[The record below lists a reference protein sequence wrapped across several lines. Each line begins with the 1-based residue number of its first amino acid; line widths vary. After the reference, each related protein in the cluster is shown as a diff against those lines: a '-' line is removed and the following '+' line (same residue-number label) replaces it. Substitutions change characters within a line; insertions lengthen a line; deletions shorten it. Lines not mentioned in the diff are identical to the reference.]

1 MVKQQAHPSSWDR
14 DPRVLGHPRLGSSS
28 RVGGIPRAGEPSC
41 KRPWP
46 LTTYLKE
53 SLFSSTAMGSQED
66 ILEDDEKAH
75 LAKRLLAETCE
86 KEGLDD
92 GYWLPKLS
100 QILGVKSREALKHLQ
115 YEDYLKLECEVR
127 YPWETKAL
135 RKLLELTDSKATFEE
150 LQKERLELTKQRQ
163 EAAKLALKELKEM
176 HNSRSHS
183 KDVIR
188 QKEEALWQ
196 AMEIPKEYWAP
207 PEKSLVDVLESIRKQ
222 LEQQELSAGQG
233 ENVSDMEVLR
243 RASGGLALQGIYRT
257 NSLVDVL
264 ARRDQLIGVPDG
276 FKLASP
282 EQGSLLER
290 KEFSSSAAEATFTKS
305 MEQLGF
311 SISVAAKAGF
321 WGFNVEAG
329 VDYGRSLQSE
339 DTHQSRSE
347 QTYICTTKY
356 QYIPLA
362 SCYFQKHQ
370 LRLSDVALQELQ
382 DIEHLLS
389 ITQEADRPH
398 MLKSRCASFFS
409 RFGSHI
415 NQGPL
420 HFGGIF
426 WWKASV
432 EGFRAE
438 QREEVKR
445 QASEAL
451 NCYVGASYS
460 GFSVSVGADV
470 GASKSSSQAS
480 FQGRDSR
487 SAHTAVQLYVATTG
501 GPSETDS
508 LPQWKSGLVTNNT
521 TWHVIDRGFQL
532 IPVWDIILFNH
543 KSDFKSI
550 YEMSSSLRAAYEVL
564 TNHSVG
570 TMFGEE
576 LVSAVEEARAFVEC
590 VRAWEV
596 TGVERQLL
604 TLIDFKQNLNEKTR
618 NHSVWI
624 NICLS
629 DKAVQEFLV
638 NTVLFC
644 EKSPP
649 ENTIY
654 IKSLLRCLLDPHV
667 YSVKDFPRS
676 SFIMQWIFHTEHML
690 PETPNVSELE
700 DLTETLLQMKEYIQ
714 DTTYA
719 PETSASAIHEAKIK
733 ATLTVSLAVYSLLQ
747 FLQERAQKD
756 IELLVLLITTSM
768 GYQVERS
775 TFQYLLGCPEINF
788 MINEIQMGH
797 KEYLS
802 LKEQDVYRAQAFLL
816 MMGLTVTSEYKVV
829 SPEQKNERL
838 VFMEDQ
844 MKNLWSAEIKTL
856 LEKHSAIKDWEK
868 LESDLHSFISGRLDD
883 TCDDLKKHSIIKDME
898 DTFQRT
904 EPSSQSNSKS
914 DSSESK
920 ANQAIANQEFLHLLK
935 RLGLESHYPRK
946 MGTED
951 FHIIYKT
958 SLHDS
963 QPSKDNELPFYF
975 LQKLLTV
982 DYRVRYLTCK
992 DDSNPGLAAV
1002 PKPTEQEHEPSQ
1014 SFDDFFTDLEEEAP
1028 DSEIRDS
1035 SVHPMD
1041 LQMAIFHCADDFMRQ
1056 YISTKL
1062 AFCQFALPLLVPN
1075 PCTSQIE
1082 FPLWSLSRIKKSWK
1096 RSEKSGKQTRI
1107 NSYKNQLIYQAK
1119 TPIVSFL
1126 RIGSSPSS
1134 SKSQILNALLSKQ
1147 NHDTF
1152 FHRHCKGSTKDCL
1165 LMKGVVE
1172 ISWYCPR
1179 GSDDDSFDCCVA
1191 FCNLHGDAR
1200 DHEEQLQFL
1209 QEISAVNVALISNSD
1224 QNDEKGKKILR
1235 DLWQSQSPLVCL
1247 FTEKEN
1253 VAPGQSRQNIRIGIK
1268 NKNEAKLM
1276 GELTKTIRDL
1286 LEGSNTLFSLDSCLD
1301 KARKHG
1307 FLVDEDTDACVTAKE
1322 KAKAL
1327 VKLLKKEKLSEI
1339 KSQLLP
1345 LQGKLWYTWCKKDK
1359 ELTRLQEKGNKSIE
1373 HHRSQIESEKSA
1385 IRRKQLEKAF
1395 PLNQL
1400 MKSVLGFLQS
1410 QPADTKKYFLQWMKV
1425 FMDDLSSGGLDELK
1439 REYHQLWSQILAIKK
1454 TNEKN
1459 NVKPLLLSQL
1469 DALSSE
1475 INDSSIGLE
1484 HILREIGQ
1492 IYEALESMNSKD
1504 NCCVKLPEIAA
1515 DLMVS
1520 GHPVELM
1527 DGDASYVP
1535 LQWIGAIFD
1544 RLIEKLGD
1552 KRVFVLSVLGIQST
1566 GKSTLLNAMFGL
1578 QFSVSAGR
1586 CTRGAFMQLIKVD
1599 EKLQQDLDF
1608 DYMLIVDTEGLRA
1621 IEMANKQSRNHD
1633 NELATFVIGIGNM
1646 TLINIFGENPSEMQ
1660 DVLQIAVQAFL
1671 RMKQVNLS
1679 PSCLFVHQNV
1689 GEITAKEQNMEG
1701 QRRLQEKLDEMT
1713 VTAAQQ
1719 EFCDVSCFS
1728 DVIRFDVN
1736 THIHYF
1742 AHLWEGNPPMAPPNP
1757 TYSQNVQELKS
1768 KILQAATKELQ
1779 GSILRLSSL
1788 KVRIS
1793 DLWNALLNENF
1804 IFSFKNSVEIAVYKK
1819 LETAFSQWTWQL
1831 RSHILDLQMK
1841 LDNKIRN
1848 GDLQKVTTEHLE
1860 KLVQG
1865 TSDVI
1870 MKDMEKYF
1878 SEDRDSETL
1887 VQWKGST
1894 ELKLK
1899 ELKESLL
1906 LETKKKCENLIELKK
1921 NQCKL
1926 DERKSEYE
1934 NELLKRS
1941 RQLALSLKGQRLSER
1956 QLRDNF
1962 ISLWAIWITEV
1973 SSAAPPVEQVD
1984 IDVEIENVL
1993 LDHFKEPK
2001 LHARIRTFPKHR
2013 VFSVDL
2019 EKHVAKKK
2027 RWAILNMNF
2036 EDADVSNIHRIT
2048 DNIIACVKVN
2058 IDKKEK
2064 EKRDYSRSFIH
2075 EILNEVQK
2083 GMNSV
2088 PSNAKY
2094 SFNKDYRIDLSLYL
2108 CRMAAERFK
2117 AMHVAFK
2124 KANDPAIYLESK
2136 REDFFKSFQIS
2147 CRGATSITIFAVYL
2161 CDKIAP
2167 ALHRAVYERTALAIA
2182 RDMKGKI
2189 PDFNGN
2195 RSSLEVCILRCLAE
2209 EEDFENFK
2217 EYLNHPED
2225 SLLSYIETC
2234 VEMYCLNENRRLEK
2248 FLDDSLTHLYESIQS
2263 AVFKSTNIVKD
2274 RKDREDKIS
2283 LWLDEFCSALGE
2295 VLSLPRRDLKGIE
2308 HQEITDIEFLNNAVT
2323 EALASL
2329 KDRLK
2334 KELASADMNSFETQP
2349 HTILA
2354 EQFAGCWERCP
2365 FCGAVCTSTI
2375 PNHSG
2380 DHQLVFHRPEF
2391 LRRCKWHKTDN
2402 LVIDICSSSVAS
2414 DCLFRIGED
2423 TWIPYKRYRDAGPPY
2438 STWNI
2443 PSDPSMQA
2451 YWKWF
2456 VCHFRTELEE
2466 YYNGKFHG
2474 KGEIPASW
2482 QQITKQQ
2489 ALDELEQL

>member
-1 MVKQQAHPSSWDR
+1 MD
-14 DPRVLGHPRLGSSS
+14 
-28 RVGGIPRAGEPSC
+28 
-41 KRPWP
+41 
-46 LTTYLKE
+46 
-53 SLFSSTAMGSQED
+53 SQEN
-66 ILEDDEKAH
+66 ILEDDEKAQ
-75 LAKRLLAETCE
+75 LAKKLLAEACE
-86 KEGLDD
+86 KEGLDG

-100 QILGVKSREALKHLQ
+100 EILGVKSREALKHLQ
-115 YEDYLKLECEVR
+115 YEDYLKLECKVR
-127 YPWETKAL
+127 YAWETKAL
-135 RKLLELTDSKATFEE
+135 RKLLELTDSKETFED
-150 LQKERLELTKQRQ
+150 LQKQRLEMTKQRQ
-163 EAAKLALKELKEM
+163 EEAKLALEELQKM
-176 HNSRSHS
+176 HKSHS
-183 KDVIR
+183 HNKDDIK

-207 PEKSLVDVLESIRKQ
+207 PPEKSLVHVLESIQKR
-222 LEQQELSAGQG
+222 LEQQELSVGRG
-233 ENVSDMEVLR
+233 ENVPDTEVLR

-257 NSLVDVL
+257 SSLADVL
-264 ARRDQLIGVPDG
+264 AKRDQLIRVPDG
-276 FKLASP
+276 FKLAGP

-311 SISVAAKAGF
+311 SVSVSAKAGF

-329 VDYGRSLQSE
+329 VDYRSSSRSE
-339 DTHQSRSE
+339 STHQSRSE
-347 QTYICTTKY
+347 KSYICTTKY

-370 LRLSDVALQELQ
+370 LRLSDAALRELQE
-382 DIEHLLS
+382 IEHLLS
-389 ITQEADRPH
+389 ITEEADRPN
-398 MLKSRCASFFS
+398 MLKSRCASFFN
-409 RFGSHI
+409 RFGSHV

-426 WWKASV
+426 WWKAST

-438 QREEVKR
+438 QREEMKR

-451 NCYVGASYS
+451 NCYIGASFR
-460 GFSVSVGADV
+460 GFGVSVGVDV
-470 GASKSSSQAS
+470 DVSKSSSQAS
-480 FQGRDSR
+480 FQGRDGK
-487 SAHTAVQLYVATTG
+487 SAHTAVQVYVTNTG

-508 LPQWKSGLVTNNT
+508 LPQWKLGLVSNNT
-521 TWHVIDRGFQL
+521 TWCVIDRGFQL

-543 KSDFKSI
+543 VSDFKSI
-550 YEMSSSLRAAYEVL
+550 YQMSSSLRAVYEAL
-564 TNHSVG
+564 TNQSVG

-576 LVSAVEEARAFVEC
+576 LVSAVEEAKAFMEC
-590 VRAWEV
+590 VKAWEA
-596 TGVERQLL
+596 TADERKLL
-604 TLIDFKQNLNEKTR
+604 TLIDFKQNLNEKTK

-629 DKAVQEFLV
+629 DKALQEFLV

-644 EKSPP
+644 TRSPP
-649 ENTIY
+649 ENTTY

-700 DLTETLLQMKEYIQ
+700 DLTKTLLQMKEYIQ
-714 DTTYA
+714 EVTYA

-733 ATLTVSLAVYSLLQ
+733 ATLTTSLAVYSLLQ

-756 IELLVLLITTSM
+756 IELLVLLITTST
-768 GYQVERS
+768 GYQVESS
-775 TFQYLLGCPEINF
+775 TFQYLLGWPEINF
-788 MINEIQMGH
+788 MINEMQMGH
-797 KEYLS
+797 KDYLN
-802 LKEQDVYRAQAFLL
+802 LKEQEVYRAQAFLL
-816 MMGLTVTSEYKVV
+816 LTGLTVTPEYREV

-844 MKNLWSAEIKTL
+844 MKSLWSAEIKTL
-856 LEKHSAIKDWEK
+856 LEKHRAVKDWEM
-868 LESDLHSFISGRLDD
+868 LESDLHAFISGRLED
-883 TCDDLKKHSIIKDME
+883 TCDDLKKNSIIKDME
-898 DTFQRT
+898 DTFQRM
-904 EPSSQSNSKS
+904 EPSSLSQPKS
-914 DSSESK
+914 DGGESR
-920 ANQAIANQEFLHLLK
+920 ANQAIANQDFLHLLT

-958 SLHDS
+958 SVHDS

-992 DDSNPGLAAV
+992 DESNPGLAPV
-1002 PKPTEQEHEPSQ
+1002 PKITPQEHEPSD
-1014 SFDDFFTDLEEEAP
+1014 SFDDFFADLEEEAP
-1028 DSEIRDS
+1028 ECATRES

-1082 FPLWSLSRIKKSWK
+1082 FPLWSLSQIKKSWK
-1096 RSEKSGKQTRI
+1096 GAAKSGEEVRI
-1107 NSYKNQLIYQAK
+1107 NSYKNKLIYQAE
-1119 TPIVSFL
+1119 TPIVSFI

-1147 NHDTF
+1147 KHDTF
-1152 FHRHCKGSTKDCL
+1152 FHRHCKGSTKNCL

-1209 QEISAVNVALISNSD
+1209 QEISAVNVALVAESD
-1224 QNDEKGKKILR
+1224 QSDKKGMEILR
-1235 DLWQSQSPLVCL
+1235 DLWQSQKPLVCL

-1253 VAPGQSRQNIRIGIK
+1253 VSAGRSSQNIRIGIK
-1268 NKNEAKLM
+1268 NRNEAELM

-1286 LEGSNTLFSLDSCLD
+1286 LEGSNTLFSLDACLD

-1322 KAKAL
+1322 KAQAV
-1327 VKLLKKEKLSEI
+1327 VKLLKKEKLFEI

-1345 LQGKLWYTWCKKDK
+1345 LQGKLWSTWCKKDK
-1359 ELTRLQEKGNKSIE
+1359 ELTRLEEKRNKSIE
-1373 HHRSQIESEKSA
+1373 HHRSQIESEKST

-1400 MKSVLGFLQS
+1400 MKSVLSFLQS

-1425 FMDDLSSGGLDELK
+1425 FMDDLTSDRLDELK
-1439 REYHQLWSQILAIKK
+1439 RQYHQLWSQILAIKK
-1454 TNEKN
+1454 SNEKSN
-1459 NVKPLLLSQL
+1459 LKPLLLRKL
-1469 DALSSE
+1469 DALSNE

-1484 HILREIGQ
+1484 HILREVGQ
-1492 IYEALESMNSKD
+1492 IYEALESMNSKEI
-1504 NCCVKLPEIAA
+1504 CFVKLPEIAA

-1520 GHPVELM
+1520 GYPIELM

-1535 LQWIGAIFD
+1535 LRWVGAIFD
-1544 RLIEKLGD
+1544 RLIVKLGD

-1578 QFSVSAGR
+1578 QFNVSAGR

-1599 EKLQQDLDF
+1599 EKLQQDLGF
-1608 DYMLIVDTEGLRA
+1608 DYMLVVDTEGLRA
-1621 IEMANKQSRNHD
+1621 IEMANKQSLNHD

-1768 KILQAATKELQ
+1768 KILQAAKKESQ
-1779 GSILRLSSL
+1779 GSVLRLSSL

-1804 IFSFKNSVEIAVYKK
+1804 IFSFKNSVEIAAYKK
-1819 LETAFSQWTWQL
+1819 LETAFSQWTWKL

-1860 KLVQG
+1860 KLVQE
-1865 TSDVI
+1865 TSDAI
-1870 MKDMEKYF
+1870 RREMEKYF
-1878 SEDRDSETL
+1878 TEDRDCEIL
-1887 VQWKGST
+1887 IQWKGST

-1906 LETKKKCENLIELKK
+1906 LETRKKCENLIELKK

-1941 RQLALSLKGQRLSER
+1941 RELALSLKGQSLSER
-1956 QLRDNF
+1956 ELRDNF
-1962 ISLWAIWITEV
+1962 ISLWTTWITEV
-1973 SSAAPPVEQVD
+1973 SSAAPPPEQVD
-1984 IDVEIENVL
+1984 IDVEIEDVL
-1993 LDHFKEPK
+1993 LEHFKEPN
-2001 LHARIRTFPKHR
+2001 LHARIRTFPKHGA
-2013 VFSVDL
+2013 FSVDL
-2019 EKHVAKKK
+2019 KKHVSKKK
-2027 RWAILNMNF
+2027 KGWLPSWTTNF
-2036 EDADVSNIHRIT
+2036 DHAEVSNIERIT
-2048 DNIIACVKVN
+2048 DNIIECVKAN
-2058 IDKKEK
+2058 IDKKER

-2075 EILNEVQK
+2075 EILNEVRK
-2083 GMNSV
+2083 GVNSV

-2094 SFNKDYRIDLSLYL
+2094 SFNKDYSIDLSLHL

-2117 AMHVAFK
+2117 AMHTAFK
-2124 KANDPAIYLESK
+2124 KANDPSIYLESK
-2136 REDFFKSFQIS
+2136 REDFFKCFQIS
-2147 CRGATSITIFAVYL
+2147 CQGATSITTFAVFL
-2161 CDKIAP
+2161 CDKIVP
-2167 ALHRAVYERTALAIA
+2167 ALREAVYERTALAIA
-2182 RDMKGKI
+2182 RDIKGKF
-2189 PDFNGN
+2189 PDFNGS
-2195 RSSLEVCILRCLAE
+2195 RASLEVCILRYLAE
-2209 EEDFENFK
+2209 EENFENFMQ
-2217 EYLNHPED
+2217 YLKRPRD
-2225 SLLSYIETC
+2225 FLQRYIETR
-2234 VEMYCLNENRRLEK
+2234 VETYCLDGNRRLEK
-2248 FLDDSLTHLYESIQS
+2248 FLDDSLTHCYECIQS
-2263 AVFKSTNIVKD
+2263 AVFTSTRIVKD
-2274 RKDREDKIS
+2274 RKDRNDKIS

-2295 VLSLPRRDLKGIE
+2295 VLSLPRTELKGIE
-2308 HQEITDIEFLNNAVT
+2308 HQEITDIEFLNNAMT
-2323 EALASL
+2323 EALAPL
-2329 KDRLK
+2329 KDHLR
-2334 KELASADMNSFETQP
+2334 EEFASANMRSFERQP

-2354 EQFAGCWERCP
+2354 EQFAGCWEQCP
-2365 FCGAVCTSTI
+2365 FCRAVCTNTI
-2375 PNHSG
+2375 PNHDG
-2380 DHQLVFHRPEF
+2380 DHQLVFHRPQG
-2391 LRRCKWHKTDN
+2391 LTGIKWYKTDD
-2402 LVIDICSSSVAS
+2402 LVIDICSSLVAS
-2414 DCLFRIGED
+2414 DCFLVIGEE
-2423 TWIPYKRYRDAGPPY
+2423 TQYPYKKYRDAGPPY
-2438 STWNI
+2438 NTWKI
-2443 PSDPSMQA
+2443 TPDPSMQV

-2456 VCHFRTELEE
+2456 VCHFRSELEKC
-2466 YYNGKFHG
+2466 YNGKFQG

-2482 QQITKQQ
+2482 HNIKKQE
-2489 ALDELEQL
+2489 ALDQLKEF

>member
-1 MVKQQAHPSSWDR
+1 MS
-14 DPRVLGHPRLGSSS
+14 
-28 RVGGIPRAGEPSC
+28 
-41 KRPWP
+41 
-46 LTTYLKE
+46 
-53 SLFSSTAMGSQED
+53 SQED
-66 ILEDDEKAH
+66 ILEDDEKAY
-75 LAKRLLAETCE
+75 LAKKLLAEACE

-92 GYWLPKLS
+92 AYWLPKLS
-100 QILGVKSREALKHLQ
+100 KILGVRSREALKHLQ
-115 YEDYLKLECEVR
+115 YEDCLKLECEVR

-135 RKLLELTDSKATFEE
+135 QKLLELTDNKATFEE
-150 LQKERLELTKQRQ
+150 LQKERLKMTKQRQ
-163 EAAKLALKELKEM
+163 EAAKLALEELKEM

-196 AMEIPKEYWAP
+196 AMEIPKAYWAP
-207 PEKSLVDVLESIRKQ
+207 PEKSLVDVLESIQKL
-222 LEQQELSAGQG
+222 LEQQKSSVGRG
-233 ENVSDMEVLR
+233 ENVSDTEVLR

-257 NSLVDVL
+257 SSLADML
-264 ARRDQLIGVPDG
+264 AKRDQLIRVPDG
-276 FKLASP
+276 FKLAGP

-290 KEFSSSAAEATFTKS
+290 KEFSSSAAEAAFSKS

-311 SISVAAKAGF
+311 SMSISAKARF
-321 WGFNVEAG
+321 WGFSVEVG
-329 VDYGRSLQSE
+329 VDYSSSSQSE
-339 DTHQSRSE
+339 DTHQSHSE
-347 QTYICTTKY
+347 QSYVCITKY

-370 LRLSDVALQELQ
+370 LRLSDSALRELQ
-382 DIEHLLS
+382 DIEHLLN
-389 ITQEADRPH
+389 ITQEADRPN
-398 MLKSRCASFFS
+398 MLKNRCASFFS
-409 RFGSHI
+409 RFGSHV

-426 WWKASV
+426 WWKASM

-438 QREEVKR
+438 QWEEMKR

-451 NCYVGASYS
+451 NCYVGASYR
-460 GFSVSVGADV
+460 GFGVSMDV
-470 GASKSSSQAS
+470 SKSSSQAS
-480 FQGRDSR
+480 FQGRDGS
-487 SAHTAVQLYVATTG
+487 SAHTAVQLYMTNTG

-508 LPQWKSGLVTNNT
+508 LPQWKLGLVTNNT
-521 TWHVIDRGFQL
+521 TWCVIDRGFQL
-532 IPVWDIILFNH
+532 IPVWDIILCNH
-543 KSDFKSI
+543 NSDFKST
-550 YEMSSSLRAAYEVL
+550 YQMSSSLRAAYEAL
-564 TNHSVG
+564 TNHSIG

-576 LVSAVEEARAFVEC
+576 LVSAVEEARAFMEC
-590 VRAWEV
+590 VKAWEMMV
-596 TGVERQLL
+596 DERKLL
-604 TLIDFKQNLNEKTR
+604 TLTDFKQNLHEKTKT
-618 NHSVWI
+618 HSVWI
-624 NICLS
+624 NVCLS
-629 DKAVQEFLV
+629 DKALQEFLV
-638 NTVLFC
+638 NTVLLC

-654 IKSLLRCLLDPHV
+654 IKSLLSCLLDPHV

-676 SFIMQWIFHTEHML
+676 SVIMQWIFHTEHML

-700 DLTETLLQMKEYIQ
+700 DLTKTLLQMKEYIQ
-714 DTTYA
+714 EVTYA

-733 ATLTVSLAVYSLLQ
+733 ATLTASLAVYSLLQ

-768 GYQVERS
+768 RYQVERS

-788 MINEIQMGH
+788 MINEMQMGH
-797 KEYLS
+797 KKYLS

-816 MMGLTVTSEYKVV
+816 LTGLTVTPEHKEV
-829 SPEQKNERL
+829 SAEQKKERL

-844 MKNLWSAEIKTL
+844 MKNLWSTEIKTL
-856 LEKHSAIKDWEK
+856 LEKHSAFKDWEM
-868 LESDLHSFISGRLDD
+868 LESDLHSFINGRLDD

-904 EPSSQSNSKS
+904 EPSSQSKSKS
-914 DSSESK
+914 DGSESK
-920 ANQAIANQEFLHLLK
+920 ANQAIANQKFLHLLK

-951 FHIIYKT
+951 FHIVYRT

-963 QPSKDNELPFYF
+963 QPSKENELPFYF

-992 DDSNPGLAAV
+992 DESSPGLA
-1002 PKPTEQEHEPSQ
+1002 PMPRTTEQEHEPSD
-1014 SFDDFFTDLEEEAP
+1014 SFDDFFTNLEQEAP
-1028 DSEIRDS
+1028 ESATRES
-1035 SVHPMD
+1035 CVHPMD
-1041 LQMAIFHCADDFMRQ
+1041 LQMAIFHCADDFTRQ

-1082 FPLWSLSRIKKSWK
+1082 FPLWSLSQIKKSWK
-1096 RSEKSGKQTRI
+1096 GAEKLGKQARI
-1107 NSYKNQLIYQAK
+1107 NSYKTKLIYQAE
-1119 TPIVSFL
+1119 TPIVSFI

-1147 NHDTF
+1147 KHDTF

-1179 GSDDDSFDCCVA
+1179 GSDDDNFDCCVA

-1209 QEISAVNVALISNSD
+1209 QEIAAVNVALISESD
-1224 QNDEKGKKILR
+1224 QSDKKGMKILR
-1235 DLWQSQSPLVCL
+1235 DLWQSQRPLVCL
-1247 FTEKEN
+1247 FSEKEN
-1253 VAPGQSRQNIRIGIK
+1253 VAAGRSSQNIRIGIK
-1268 NKNEAKLM
+1268 NRNEAELM

-1286 LEGSNTLFSLDSCLD
+1286 LEGSNTLFSLDACVD

-1322 KAKAL
+1322 KAKEL

-1345 LQGKLWYTWCKKDK
+1345 LQGKLWYMWCKKDK
-1359 ELTRLQEKGNKSIE
+1359 ELTRLQEKRNKSIE
-1373 HHRSQIESEKSA
+1373 HHRSEIESEKLV
-1385 IRRKQLEKAF
+1385 IRRKQVEKAF

-1400 MKSVLGFLQS
+1400 MKSVLGFLQL

-1425 FMDDLSSGGLDELK
+1425 FMDDLSSDRLDELK
-1439 REYHQLWSQILAIKK
+1439 RQYHQLWSQILAIKTSHEK
-1454 TNEKN
+1454 TNMKS
-1459 NVKPLLLSQL
+1459 LLLSKL
-1469 DALSSE
+1469 DALSNE

-1484 HILREIGQ
+1484 HILREVGQ

-1504 NCCVKLPEIAA
+1504 NICVKLPEIAA

-1520 GHPVELM
+1520 GYPVELM

-1535 LQWIGAIFD
+1535 LRWVVAIFD

-1578 QFSVSAGR
+1578 QFNVSAGR

-1621 IEMANKQSRNHD
+1621 IELASKQSLNHD

-1701 QRRLQEKLDEMT
+1701 QRHLQEKLDEMT
-1713 VTAAQQ
+1713 MTAAQQ

-1728 DVIRFDVN
+1728 DVIHFDVN

-1768 KILQAATKELQ
+1768 KILQAAKKESQ
-1779 GSILRLSSL
+1779 GNILRLSNL

-1804 IFSFKNSVEIAVYKK
+1804 IFSFKNSVEIAAYKK

-1841 LDNKIRN
+1841 LDNKIQN

-1860 KLVQG
+1860 KLVQE
-1865 TSDVI
+1865 TSDAI

-1878 SEDRDSETL
+1878 SEDKDCEIL
-1887 VQWKGST
+1887 VQWKNST

-1906 LETKKKCENLIELKK
+1906 LETRKKCENLIELKK
-1921 NQCKL
+1921 KQCKL

-1934 NELLKRS
+1934 NELLIKS
-1941 RQLALSLKGQRLSER
+1941 RKLALSLKGQSLSER
-1956 QLRDNF
+1956 ELRDNF
-1962 ISLWAIWITEV
+1962 NSLWATWIAEV
-1973 SSAAPPVEQVD
+1973 SSTAPPLEQVD

-1993 LDHFKEPK
+1993 LEHFKEPN
-2001 LHARIRTFPKHR
+2001 LHERIRAFPKHR

-2019 EKHVAKKK
+2019 EKHVARK
-2027 RWAILNMNF
+2027 RRWGFLSVNF
-2036 EDADVSNIHRIT
+2036 DDADVSKIHRLT
-2048 DNIIACVKVN
+2048 DNIIVRVTAN

-2075 EILNEVQK
+2075 EILNEVQE
-2083 GMNSV
+2083 GTSV
-2088 PSNAKY
+2088 SSNQKY
-2094 SFNKDYRIDLSLYL
+2094 SFNTDYRIDLSLYL

-2117 AMHVAFK
+2117 DMHRAFK

-2136 REDFFKSFQIS
+2136 REDFFKCFQIS
-2147 CRGATSITIFAVYL
+2147 CQGATSITTFAVFL
-2161 CDKIAP
+2161 RDKIAP
-2167 ALHRAVYERTALAIA
+2167 ALRQAVYERTALAIA
-2182 RDMKGKI
+2182 RDIKDKI
-2189 PDFNGN
+2189 PDFKGN
-2195 RSSLEVCILRCLAE
+2195 RFFLEVCILRDLAQKE
-2209 EEDFENFK
+2209 NFENFK
-2217 EYLNHPED
+2217 EYLNCPRDFLE
-2225 SLLSYIETC
+2225 SYIKTHVET
-2234 VEMYCLNENRRLEK
+2234 YCLDKNRRLEK
-2248 FLDDSLTHLYESIQS
+2248 FLGDSLTHCYESIQS
-2263 AVFKSTNIVKD
+2263 AIFESTNVVKD
-2274 RKDREDKIS
+2274 RKDRNDKIS
-2283 LWLDEFCSALGE
+2283 LWLDEFCSTLGE
-2295 VLSLPRRDLKGIE
+2295 VLSLPRTELKSIE
-2308 HQEITDIEFLNNAVT
+2308 HQEITDIEFLKNAMT
-2323 EALASL
+2323 EALIPL
-2329 KDRLK
+2329 KDDLK
-2334 KELASADMNSFETQP
+2334 KEFASADMSSFERQP

-2354 EQFAGCWERCP
+2354 EQFAGCWEQCP
-2365 FCGAVCTSTI
+2365 FCGAVCTNI
-2375 PNHSG
+2375 VQNHDG
-2380 DHQLVFHRPEF
+2380 DHQLVFHRPQV
-2391 LRRCKWHKTDN
+2391 LTGYKWHKTDD

-2414 DCLFRIGED
+2414 DCLFRIDED

-2443 PSDPSMQA
+2443 SPDPSMQA

-2456 VCHFRTELEE
+2456 VSHFRTELEKR
-2466 YYNGKFHG
+2466 YNGKFHG
-2474 KGEIPASW
+2474 KGEIPALW
-2482 QQITKQQ
+2482 QRITKQE
-2489 ALDELEQL
+2489 ALDSLEKL

>member
-1 MVKQQAHPSSWDR
+1 MSSQD
-14 DPRVLGHPRLGSSS
+14 
-28 RVGGIPRAGEPSC
+28 
-41 KRPWP
+41 
-46 LTTYLKE
+46 
-53 SLFSSTAMGSQED
+53 D
-66 ILEDDEKAH
+66 ILENDEKAH
-75 LAKRLLAETCE
+75 LAKKLLAEACE

-100 QILGVKSREALKHLQ
+100 EILGVKSREALKHLQ
-115 YEDYLKLECEVR
+115 YEDYLKLEGKAR

-135 RKLLELTDSKATFEE
+135 RKLLELPDNRATFKD
-150 LQKERLELTKQRQ
+150 LQKERLEMAKQRQ
-163 EAAKLALKELKEM
+163 EEAKLVLKELKEM

-183 KDVIR
+183 KDALR
-188 QKEEALWQ
+188 EKEEALWQ

-207 PEKSLVDVLESIRKQ
+207 PGKSLVDVLESIQKQ
-222 LEQQELSAGQG
+222 LEQQESSVGRG

-243 RASGGLALQGIYRT
+243 RASGGLALQGVYRT
-257 NSLVDVL
+257 SSLADVL
-264 ARRDQLIGVPDG
+264 GKRDQLIRAPEG
-276 FKLASP
+276 FKLAGP
-282 EQGSLLER
+282 EQGSVLER

-305 MEQLGF
+305 IEQLGF
-311 SISVAAKAGF
+311 SISVSAKAGF
-321 WGFNVEAG
+321 WGFNIEAG
-329 VDYGRSLQSE
+329 VDYSSFSQTEHR
-339 DTHQSRSE
+339 HHSRSE
-347 QTYICTTKY
+347 QSYFCTTKY
-356 QYIPLA
+356 QYTPLA

-370 LRLSDVALQELQ
+370 LRLSDTALRELQ
-382 DIEHLLS
+382 DIEDLLS
-389 ITQEADRPH
+389 ITQEADRPN

-409 RFGSHI
+409 RFGSHV

-426 WWKASV
+426 WWKAST

-438 QREEVKR
+438 QREEVKQ

-451 NCYVGASYS
+451 NGYISASYS
-460 GFSVSVGADV
+460 GFGVSVGAAMDV
-470 GASKSSSQAS
+470 SKSSSRAS
-480 FQGRDSR
+480 SQGRDGR
-487 SAHTAVQLYVATTG
+487 SAHTAVQLYVTHTG
-501 GPSETDS
+501 GPSETDC
-508 LPQWKSGLVTNNT
+508 LCQWKLGLVANNT
-521 TWHVIDRGFQL
+521 TWCVIDRGFQL

-543 KSDFKSI
+543 SSDFKSI
-550 YEMSSSLRAAYEVL
+550 YQMSSSLRAAYEAL
-564 TNHSVG
+564 TNHSVS

-576 LVSAVEEARAFVEC
+576 LVSAVERARAFVER
-590 VRAWEV
+590 VKTWEV
-596 TGVERQLL
+596 KVDEKKLL
-604 TLIDFKQNLNEKTR
+604 TLIDFKQNLNEMTK
-618 NHSVWI
+618 NNSVWI
-624 NICLS
+624 NVCLS
-629 DKAVQEFLV
+629 DKALQEFLV

-644 EKSPP
+644 KKSPP
-649 ENTIY
+649 QNTTY
-654 IKSLLRCLLDPHV
+654 IKSLLRCLLDPHI

-676 SFIMQWIFHTEHML
+676 SFIMQWIFHSENML
-690 PETPNVSELE
+690 PKPPSVSELE
-700 DLTETLLQMKEYIQ
+700 DLTKTLLQMKEHIQ
-714 DTTYA
+714 AVTYA
-719 PETSASAIHEAKIK
+719 PETSASEIHEAKIK
-733 ATLTVSLAVYSLLQ
+733 ATLTASLSVYSLLQ
-747 FLQERAQKD
+747 YLQERAQKD
-756 IELLVLLITTSM
+756 IELLVLLITTST
-768 GYQVERS
+768 GYQAERS
-775 TFQYLLGCPEINF
+775 TFQYLLGYPEINF
-788 MINEIQMGH
+788 MINEMQTRH

-802 LKEQDVYRAQAFLL
+802 LKDQDVYRSEAFLL
-816 MMGLTVTSEYKVV
+816 LTGLTVTPEYKEM

-838 VFMEDQ
+838 VFMEHQ
-844 MKNLWSAEIKTL
+844 MKNLWSTEIKTL
-856 LEKHSAIKDWEK
+856 LGKHTGFKDWET
-868 LESDLHSFISGRLDD
+868 LEHDLRSLISGHLDD

-898 DTFQRT
+898 DTFQRI
-904 EPSSQSNSKS
+904 EPSSQSKS
-914 DSSESK
+914 RSDGSESK

-951 FHIIYKT
+951 FHIIYNT

-975 LQKLLTV
+975 LQKLLTM

-992 DDSNPGLAAV
+992 DESNPGLAPV
-1002 PKPTEQEHEPSQ
+1002 PKATEQKHEHSD
-1014 SFDDFFTDLEEEAP
+1014 SFDDFFTDLEDEAP
-1028 DSEIRDS
+1028 DSATRES
-1035 SVHPMD
+1035 HVHPMD

-1056 YISTKL
+1056 YVSTKL

-1082 FPLWSLSRIKKSWK
+1082 FPLWSLSQIKKSWK
-1096 RSEKSGKQTRI
+1096 GSEKSGEQTRI
-1107 NSYKNQLIYQAK
+1107 NSYKNKLIYQAE
-1119 TPIVSFL
+1119 TPIVSFI

-1147 NHDTF
+1147 KHDTF

-1200 DHEEQLQFL
+1200 DHEEQVQFL
-1209 QEISAVNVALISNSD
+1209 QEISAVNVALISESD
-1224 QNDEKGKKILR
+1224 QSDKKGMKVLR
-1235 DLWQSQSPLVCL
+1235 DLWQSQKPLVCL

-1253 VAPGQSRQNIRIGIK
+1253 VAAGRSSQNIKIGIK
-1268 NKNEAKLM
+1268 NRNEAELM
-1276 GELTKTIRDL
+1276 DELTKTIRDL
-1286 LEGSNTLFSLDSCLD
+1286 LEGSNSVFSLDACLD
-1301 KARKHG
+1301 KARRHG
-1307 FLVDEDTDACVTAKE
+1307 FLVDEDTDRCVTAKE
-1322 KAKAL
+1322 KAKVL
-1327 VKLLKKEKLSEI
+1327 VQLLKKEKLFEI

-1345 LQGKLWYTWCKKDK
+1345 LQGKLWYAWCKKDK
-1359 ELTRLQEKGNKSIE
+1359 ELTRLQEKRNKSIE

-1395 PLNQL
+1395 PLNEL
-1400 MKSVLGFLQS
+1400 MRSFLSFLQS

-1425 FMDDLSSGGLDELK
+1425 FMDDLSSDRLDELK
-1439 REYHQLWSQILAIKK
+1439 RQYHQLWSQILAIKK
-1454 TNEKN
+1454 SNEKTN
-1459 NVKPLLLSQL
+1459 LKPVLLSEL
-1469 DALSSE
+1469 DALSNE

-1484 HILREIGQ
+1484 HILREVGQ

-1504 NCCVKLPEIAA
+1504 KYFVKLPEIAA

-1520 GHPVELM
+1520 GYPIELM

-1535 LQWIGAIFD
+1535 LRWVGAIFD

-1578 QFSVSAGR
+1578 QFNVSAGR
-1586 CTRGAFMQLIKVD
+1586 CTRGAFMQLLKVD
-1599 EKLQQDLDF
+1599 KKLQQDLNF
-1608 DYMLIVDTEGLRA
+1608 DYMLVVDTEGLRA
-1621 IEMANKQSRNHD
+1621 IEMVNKQSLNHD

-1671 RMKQVNLS
+1671 RMKQVHLS

-1713 VTAAQQ
+1713 ITAAQQ

-1757 TYSQNVQELKS
+1757 TYSQNIQELKS
-1768 KILQAATKELQ
+1768 KILQAAKKESQ
-1779 GSILRLSSL
+1779 GSVLRLSSL
-1788 KVRIS
+1788 NVRIS

-1804 IFSFKNSVEIAVYKK
+1804 IFSFKNSVEIAAYKK
-1819 LETAFSQWTWQL
+1819 LETAFSQWTWKL

-1848 GDLQKVTTEHLE
+1848 GDLQKVTTESLK

-1865 TSDVI
+1865 TSDTI

-1878 SEDRDSETL
+1878 SEDRDCEIL

-1906 LETKKKCENLIELKK
+1906 LETRKKCENLIELKK

-1934 NELLKRS
+1934 DELLKKS

-1956 QLRDNF
+1956 ELRDNF
-1962 ISLWAIWITEV
+1962 ISLWAVWIAEV
-1973 SSAAPPVEQVD
+1973 SSASPPPEQVD
-1984 IDVEIENVL
+1984 IDVEIEDVL
-1993 LDHFKEPK
+1993 LDHFKEPN
-2001 LHARIRTFPKHR
+2001 LHAKIGAFPKHR
-2013 VFSVDL
+2013 VFVVDL
-2019 EKHVAKKK
+2019 EKHITTKK
-2027 RWAILNMNF
+2027 RWGILNRTVD
-2036 EDADVSNIHRIT
+2036 DAEESNIRCIT
-2048 DNIIACVKVN
+2048 DNIIACVKAN
-2058 IDKKEK
+2058 IDRKEN

-2083 GMNSV
+2083 GMNFV
-2088 PSNAKY
+2088 PSTAKY
-2094 SFNKDYRIDLSLYL
+2094 SFNKDYRIELSLYL

-2117 AMHVAFK
+2117 AMHAAFK
-2124 KANDPAIYLESK
+2124 KANDPVIYLESK
-2136 REDFFKSFQIS
+2136 REDFFKCFQIS
-2147 CRGATSITIFAVYL
+2147 CQGATSITTFAVFL

-2167 ALHRAVYERTALAIA
+2167 ALHKAVYEKTALAIA
-2182 RDMKGKI
+2182 QDMQGKI

-2195 RSSLEVCILRCLAE
+2195 RFSLEVCILRYLAQE
-2209 EEDFENFK
+2209 GNFQK
-2217 EYLNHPED
+2217 FQEYLNCPKD
-2225 SLLSYIETC
+2225 FLQSYIESR
-2234 VEMYCLNENRRLEK
+2234 VETYCLDKNRRLEK
-2248 FLDDSLTHLYESIQS
+2248 FLDNSLSIYYECIQS
-2263 AVFKSTNIVKD
+2263 AVFTSTNIVKD
-2274 RKDREDKIS
+2274 RKDRNDKIS

-2295 VLSLPRRDLKGIE
+2295 VLSLPRSDLKGIE
-2308 HQEITDIEFLNNAVT
+2308 HQEITDIEFLHNAMT
-2323 EALASL
+2323 EALAPL
-2329 KDRLK
+2329 KDHLQ
-2334 KELASADMNSFETQP
+2334 EEFACADMSSFERQP

-2354 EQFAGCWERCP
+2354 EQFSGCWEQCP
-2365 FCGAVCTSTI
+2365 FCGAVCTNTMQ
-2375 PNHSG
+2375 NHDG
-2380 DHQLVFHRPEF
+2380 DHQLVFHRPKV
-2391 LRRCKWHKTDN
+2391 LTGRKWHKTDN

-2414 DCLFRIGED
+2414 ECLFLIGEN
-2423 TWIPYKRYRDAGPPY
+2423 TWIPYKRYRDAGHPY

-2443 PSDPSMQA
+2443 PPDPSMQA

-2456 VCHFRTELEE
+2456 VCHFRTELEKWH
-2466 YYNGKFHG
+2466 NGKLHG
-2474 KGEIPASW
+2474 KGEIPDAW
-2482 QQITKQQ
+2482 KKITKLE
-2489 ALDELEQL
+2489 ALAELEKQ

>member
-1 MVKQQAHPSSWDR
+1 
-14 DPRVLGHPRLGSSS
+14 
-28 RVGGIPRAGEPSC
+28 
-41 KRPWP
+41 
-46 LTTYLKE
+46 
-53 SLFSSTAMGSQED
+53 MGSQED
-66 ILEDDEKAH
+66 ILEDDERAH
-75 LAKRLLAETCE
+75 LAKKLLAEACE

-92 GYWLPKLS
+92 GYWLPKLLK
-100 QILGVKSREALKHLQ
+100 ILGVKSREALKHLQ

-135 RKLLELTDSKATFEE
+135 RKLLEVADNKATFEE
-150 LQKERLELTKQRQ
+150 LQKERLEMTMQRQ
-163 EAAKLALKELKEM
+163 EAAKVVLKELKEM
-176 HNSRSHS
+176 HDSRSHS

-207 PEKSLVDVLESIRKQ
+207 PEKSLMDVLESIQKQ
-222 LEQQELSAGQG
+222 LEQQELSVSRA
-233 ENVSDMEVLR
+233 ENIPDTEVLR

-257 NSLVDVL
+257 SSLADVL
-264 ARRDQLIGVPDG
+264 AKRDQLIRVPDG
-276 FKLASP
+276 FKLTGP

-311 SISVAAKAGF
+311 SISVSAKAGF
-321 WGFNVEAG
+321 WGFNVEAD
-329 VDYGRSLQSE
+329 VDYRSSSQLQ
-339 DTHQSRSE
+339 DTHKSCSE
-347 QTYICTTKY
+347 QSYICTTKY

-370 LRLSDVALQELQ
+370 LHLSEAALRELK
-382 DIEHLLS
+382 DMEHLLS
-389 ITQEADRPH
+389 ITQEADRPN
-398 MLKSRCASFFS
+398 MLKSRCANFFS
-409 RFGSHI
+409 RFGSHV

-426 WWKASV
+426 WWKAST

-438 QREEVKR
+438 QREEMKR

-451 NCYVGASYS
+451 HCYVGASYS
-460 GFSVSVGADV
+460 GFGVRVGVDV
-470 GASKSSSQAS
+470 DVSKSSSGAS
-480 FQGRDSR
+480 FQGRDGR
-487 SAHTAVQLYVATTG
+487 SAHTAVQLYVTNTG

-508 LPQWKSGLVTNNT
+508 LPQWKLGLVTNNT
-521 TWHVIDRGFQL
+521 TWCVIDRGFQL

-543 KSDFKSI
+543 SSDFKSI
-550 YEMSSSLRAAYEVL
+550 YQMSSSLRAAYEAL
-564 TNHSVG
+564 TNQSVG

-576 LVSAVEEARAFVEC
+576 LVSAVEEARAFMEYVK
-590 VRAWEV
+590 AWEV
-596 TGVERQLL
+596 TVDEKKLL
-604 TLIDFKQNLNEKTR
+604 MLINFKQNLNEKTK

-624 NICLS
+624 NVCLS
-629 DKAVQEFLV
+629 DRGLQEFLV

-644 EKSPP
+644 KKSPP
-649 ENTIY
+649 ENAIY
-654 IKSLLRCLLDPHV
+654 IKSLLRCLLDPHI

-676 SFIMQWIFHTEHML
+676 SFIMQWIFHTEHTL
-690 PETPNVSELE
+690 PETPSVSELE
-700 DLTETLLQMKEYIQ
+700 DLTKTLLQMKEYVQ
-714 DTTYA
+714 EVTYA
-719 PETSASAIHEAKIK
+719 PATSASAIHEAKIK
-733 ATLTVSLAVYSLLQ
+733 ATLTASLSVYSLLQ

-756 IELLVLLITTSM
+756 IELLVLLITTST
-768 GYQVERS
+768 GYQVEGS
-775 TFQYLLGCPEINF
+775 TFQHLLGCPEMNF
-788 MINEIQMGH
+788 MINEIETGH

-802 LKEQDVYRAQAFLL
+802 LKDQDVYRAQAFLL
-816 MMGLTVTSEYKVV
+816 LTGLTVTSEYKEM
-829 SPEQKNERL
+829 SPEQKSKRL
-838 VFMEDQ
+838 AFMEDQ
-844 MKNLWSAEIKTL
+844 MKNLWSTEIKTL
-856 LEKHSAIKDWEK
+856 LEKHRALKDWEM
-868 LESDLHSFISGRLDD
+868 LESDLHSFINGCLDD
-883 TCDDLKKHSIIKDME
+883 TCDDLQKHSIIKDME

-904 EPSSQSNSKS
+904 EPSSQPKS
-914 DSSESK
+914 ESDGSESK
-920 ANQAIANQEFLHLLK
+920 ATQAIANQEFLHLLK
-935 RLGLESHYPRK
+935 RLGLERHYPRK

-963 QPSKDNELPFYF
+963 QPSKDSELPFYF

-982 DYRVRYLTCK
+982 DYQVRYLTCK
-992 DDSNPGLAAV
+992 DESNPGLALV
-1002 PKPTEQEHEPSQ
+1002 PKTTEQQHEPSD
-1014 SFDDFFTDLEEEAP
+1014 SFDDFFTDLEGEAP
-1028 DSEIRDS
+1028 ASATRES
-1035 SVHPMD
+1035 HVHPMD

-1075 PCTSQIE
+1075 PCTSRIE
-1082 FPLWSLSRIKKSWK
+1082 FPLWSLSQIKKSWK
-1096 RSEKSGKQTRI
+1096 GAEKSGNQARTK
-1107 NSYKNQLIYQAK
+1107 SYKNKLIYQVE
-1119 TPIVSFL
+1119 TPIVSFI
-1126 RIGSSPSS
+1126 RIGTSPSS

-1147 NHDTF
+1147 KHDTF

-1209 QEISAVNVALISNSD
+1209 QEISAVNVALISESD
-1224 QNDEKGKKILR
+1224 QSDKKGMKILR
-1235 DLWQSQSPLVCL
+1235 DLWQSQRPLVCL

-1253 VAPGQSRQNIRIGIK
+1253 VAAGRSGQNIKIGIK
-1268 NKNEAKLM
+1268 NRNEAELM

-1286 LEGSNTLFSLDSCLD
+1286 LEGSNTLFSLDACLD

-1322 KAKAL
+1322 KARAL

-1345 LQGKLWYTWCKKDK
+1345 LQGKLWYMWCKKDK
-1359 ELTRLQEKGNKSIE
+1359 ELTRLQEKRNKSIE

-1400 MKSVLGFLQS
+1400 MKSVLSFLQS
-1410 QPADTKKYFLQWMKV
+1410 QPAATKKYFLQWMKV
-1425 FMDDLSSGGLDELK
+1425 FMDDLSSDCLDELK

-1454 TNEKN
+1454 SNEKN
-1459 NVKPLLLSQL
+1459 NLKPLLLGKL
-1469 DALSSE
+1469 DALSNE

-1484 HILREIGQ
+1484 HILREVGQ
-1492 IYEALESMNSKD
+1492 IYEALASMNSKD
-1504 NCCVKLPEIAA
+1504 KCFVKLPEIAA

-1520 GHPVELM
+1520 GYPVELM

-1535 LQWIGAIFD
+1535 LRWVGAIFE

-1578 QFSVSAGR
+1578 QFNVSAGR

-1608 DYMLIVDTEGLRA
+1608 DYMLVVDTEGLRA
-1621 IEMANKQSRNHD
+1621 IEMANKQSLNHD

-1679 PSCLFVHQNV
+1679 PACLFVHQNV

-1768 KILQAATKELQ
+1768 KILQAAKKESQ
-1779 GSILRLSSL
+1779 GRILRLSSL

-1804 IFSFKNSVEIAVYKK
+1804 IFSFKNSVEIAAYKK

-1848 GDLQKVTTEHLE
+1848 GDLQKVTTKYLE
-1860 KLVQG
+1860 NLVQE
-1865 TSDVI
+1865 TNDAI

-1878 SEDRDSETL
+1878 SEDRDREIL
-1887 VQWKGST
+1887 VQWKSST

-1906 LETKKKCENLIELKK
+1906 LETRKKCENLIELKE

-1956 QLRDNF
+1956 ELRDNF
-1962 ISLWAIWITEV
+1962 ISLWATWMAEV
-1973 SSAAPPVEQVD
+1973 SSAAPPPEQVD
-1984 IDVEIENVL
+1984 IDVEIEDAL
-1993 LDHFKEPK
+1993 LDHFKEPR

-2013 VFSVDL
+2013 AFSVDL

-2027 RWAILNMNF
+2027 RWLVLSVNF
-2036 EDADVSNIHRIT
+2036 DDADVSNIYRIT
-2048 DNIIACVKVN
+2048 DDIIASVRAN

-2117 AMHVAFK
+2117 AMHAAFK
-2124 KANDPAIYLESK
+2124 KANDPAVYLESK
-2136 REDFFKSFQIS
+2136 REDFFKCFQIS
-2147 CRGATSITIFAVYL
+2147 CQGATSITTFAVFL
-2161 CDKIAP
+2161 CEKIDP
-2167 ALHRAVYERTALAIA
+2167 ALSQAVYERTALAIA

-2195 RSSLEVCILRCLAE
+2195 RASLEVCILRYLAE
-2209 EEDFENFK
+2209 EENFENFK
-2217 EYLNHPED
+2217 EYFNRPR
-2225 SLLSYIETC
+2225 SFLLSYIERR
-2234 VEMYCLNENRRLEK
+2234 VEKYCLDENRRLEK
-2248 FLDDSLTHLYESIQS
+2248 FLDDSLTHCYESIQA
-2263 AVFKSTNIVKD
+2263 AVFASTNIVKD
-2274 RKDREDKIS
+2274 RKDRNDKIS
-2283 LWLDEFCSALGE
+2283 LWLDEFCGALQE
-2295 VLSLPRRDLKGIE
+2295 VLSLPRRDLKGLE
-2308 HQEITDIEFLNNAVT
+2308 HQEITDIEFLNNAMT
-2323 EALASL
+2323 EALAPL
-2329 KDRLK
+2329 KDNLK
-2334 KELASADMNSFETQP
+2334 AEFARADMNSFDRQP
-2349 HTILA
+2349 HMILA
-2354 EQFAGCWERCP
+2354 EQFSGCWQQCP
-2365 FCGAVCTSTI
+2365 LCRALCTNTMKD
-2375 PNHSG
+2375 HDG
-2380 DHQLVFHRPEF
+2380 DHQLVFHRPQGVIG
-2391 LRRCKWHKTDN
+2391 CKWYKTDN
-2402 LVIDICSSSVAS
+2402 LVIDICSSLVAS
-2414 DCLFRIGED
+2414 DCFLMIGGH
-2423 TWIPYKRYRDAGPPY
+2423 TGIPYKKYRDAGHPF

-2443 PSDPSMQA
+2443 LPDTSTQK

-2456 VCHFRTELEE
+2456 VSHFRTELEKQ
-2466 YYNGKFHG
+2466 YCGKFRE
-2474 KGEIPASW
+2474 KGEIPALW
-2482 QQITKQQ
+2482 QKITKQE
-2489 ALDELEQL
+2489 ALGELAKL